1 LAGVGVGAIDSDSSK
16 KSESTPVFDSDSD
29 SGIGSALIA
38 GCDSALVGVGDTNFG
53 SAKAGVGVAAIDFG
67 SSKNWSRLQ
76 FSTEAGVGGGVTNFG
91 SDSQR
96 KSESAPVFDSDSD
109 SGVGVTVCSKLKT
122 IIVEKMF
129 LDFTFFW
136 VKMRLILSIKFK
148 S

>member
-1 LAGVGVGAIDSDSSK
+1 MLKQRDETEIELPVTPIW
-16 KSESTPVFDSDSD
+16 SESESVSVSE
-29 SGIGSALIA
+29 SLISAP
-38 GCDSALVGVGDTNFG
+38 
-53 SAKAGVGVAAIDFG
+53 
-67 SSKNWSRLQ
+67 Q
-76 FSTEAGVGGGVTNFG
+76 
-91 SDSQR
+91 